1 MKKRSYISVFGSVLF
16 ALYFVFAASV
26 VNANQ
31 AVVAV
36 EQSTAQDE
44 EGQDEASFSELSL
57 DVIIPSY
64 AFDFGTEALLP
75 FHPQM
80 VFIEIQ
86 PTHFTSAA
94 AGFYHSFFEKV
105 FEHIIAPNAP

>member
-1 MKKRSYISVFGSVLF
+1 MKKRSYISILSSVLF

-31 AVVAV
+31 AVVTV
-36 EQSTAQDE
+36 EQCSDQSED
-44 EGQDEASFSELSL
+44 GQDQASFSELSL

-75 FHPQM
+75 FYPQIAYL
-80 VFIEIQ
+80 VVQ
-86 PTHFTSAA
+86 PALFSSAIT
-94 AGFYHSFFEKV
+94 GFYHFFFEKV